1 MNYGDSLFCRIGAV
15 GDQPRIAIPLELKVR
30 HRPMTSTNLEQTPA
44 RLTVCTLCTDTS
56 ASGEAGIGA
65 GAQLLKQLRD
75 LLPDHPAKD
84 RVEIQPYRCLM
95 SCSEGC
101 VVSLAQPGKMQY
113 LLGRL
118 PATAEKTAELLDF
131 AALYT
136 VSPTGIVPNHRWPG
150 GLAMH
155 FLGRIPPLQP
165 NPNADWNQNGCD
177 L

>member
-1 MNYGDSLFCRIGAV
+1 M
-15 GDQPRIAIPLELKVR
+15 
-30 HRPMTSTNLEQTPA
+30 
-44 RLTVCTLCTDTS
+44 VCTICTDTN
-56 ASGEAGIGA
+56 ASGEAGIGG
-65 GAQLLKQLRD
+65 GAQLYNQLCD
-75 LLPDHPAKD
+75 QLDDHPVKN
-84 RVEIQPYRCLM
+84 RVEIQTYRCLM
-95 SCSEGC
+95 ACSEGC

-118 PATAEKTAELLDF
+118 PAMTEKATELLDF

-136 VSPTGIVPNHRWPG
+136 LSPTGIVPNHRWPG

-165 NPNADWNQNGCD
+165 NPDANWTQNGCD